1 MKRCVRGAV
10 FGASLIACVAP
21 AHAADTAQQA
31 REKAEIR
38 AIFQVLLTQF
48 SPGDGWNYDL
58 SCIFSTSWPK
68 SRGDA
73 RQPRPLISVREA
85 LDPDRKR
92 PELFCNLGDRD
103 RTAQAMAREPGRKG
117 AIVKTATT
125 TFDYPVLSDDLSS
138 ATVEHQGS
146 NDAWTADGP
155 GDFVASGRTILL
167 EKKAGRWRIK
177 KMTDAWVAN

>member
-1 MKRCVRGAV
+1 M
-10 FGASLIACVAP
+10 AP
-21 AHAADTAQQA
+21 
-31 REKAEIR
+31 
-38 AIFQVLLTQF
+38 
-48 SPGDGWNYDL
+48 GGG
-58 SCIFSTSWPK
+58 
-68 SRGDA
+68 SRGSRTPVPGPTTRLPGA
-73 RQPRPLISVREA
+73 GAKGLPRPLIIVREA

-103 RTAQAMAREPGRKG
+103 RTAQAMAREAGRKG

-167 EKKAGRWRIK
+167 EKEAGHWRIK
-177 KMTDAWVAN
+177 KMIDAWVAN

>member
-1 MKRCVRGAV
+1 MAPGRGSRGARTP
-10 FGASLIACVAP
+10 AP
-21 AHAADTAQQA
+21 GPTT
-31 REKAEIR
+31 RLVGGGTKG
-38 AIFQVLLTQF
+38 L
-48 SPGDGWNYDL
+48 
-58 SCIFSTSWPK
+58 
-68 SRGDA
+68 
-73 RQPRPLISVREA
+73 PRPLISVRDA

-117 AIVKTATT
+117 AIVRTATT

-155 GDFVASGRTILL
+155 GDFVASGRTVLL